1 MGSILAETVRNQT
14 LTHLYIAAPFDDAD
28 LISRIISA
36 IPKQIKVFYGED
48 MEKPGILLFKISP
61 FCAIFETCAKIE
73 LRHPKKSMLG
83 KNMKIVQQ
91 S

>member
-48 MEKPGILLFKISP
+48 MEKPGISKSAHFMISP
-61 FCAIFETCAKIE
+61 LNESK
-73 LRHPKKSMLG
+73 L
-83 KNMKIVQQ
+83 N
-91 S
+91 

>member
-1 MGSILAETVRNQT
+1 MAETVRNQT

-61 FCAIFETCAKIE
+61 FWVIFETSAQIE
-73 LRHPKKSMLG
+73 PRHPKKSMLG

>member
-48 MEKPGILLFKISP
+48 MEKPGIPLLTISP
-61 FCAIFETCAKIE
+61 FYYKPRLKFF
-73 LRHPKKSMLG
+73 G
-83 KNMKIVQQ
+83 
-91 S
+91 